1 MNLLR
6 KRPLKQEYASDF
18 CLPIDKTLHSE
29 YAIFSFRKGWAFQ
42 GDENPQLIFGSH
54 MIPGSRSPG
63 QILCR
68 RLEVA
73 LRESQTSFLFVRS
86 LLLRGAGGVFY
97 MSKCILE
104 ATGLQISFGDRQLL
118 NIDRL
123 NVFDGDRIG
132 LIGENGA
139 GKTTLLRILSGDINP
154 EAGFIRRQCPASM
167 ICQQGNADAGDDAET
182 RALFRARE
190 TREGLSG
197 GEMTR
202 NRIAGALSS
211 SSGLLLA
218 DEPTTDLDQEG
229 LSLLRKKL
237 SAFPG
242 AVLLVSHDRALLR
255 EICTRIWYLEDGKIT
270 DFPGGYNDFMA
281 ERTRQRERAAFEY
294 DQYKTEQKRL
304 KEAAQRMTEWASQ
317 VKKAPARMGNSE
329 ARLHTHEWTN
339 AVLGL
344 SSAKRKIQNRME
356 HLEVKEKPR
365 ALPEIRMKL
374 GVTHPVEAKNVLEFR
389 CTFLQAG
396 SKTLL
401 RDTGFVLPTGSRTAL
416 IGPNGCGKTTLL
428 RVLSGQADRQ
438 VQFRGNARFNPAVRS
453 GWFDQH
459 HESTLNLNRSIL
471 ENIMRE
477 SVHPEHFAR
486 TVMACLGIRG
496 DDVFKNLSLLSG
508 GERAKTALGKLLLM
522 DCNTLLLD
530 EPTNHLDLFTME
542 ELEKLLAGYGG
553 TLLFVS
559 HDEEFIRKTATRII
573 CFDSGRL
580 KTFEGGWEEMN
591 APRKPDRSE
600 EDRKLEISRLEMQM
614 AVLSARLSAPKKGD
628 RPDLLQ
634 EEYLQLAE
642 KIRGLKSAPL

>member
-1 MNLLR
+1 M
-6 KRPLKQEYASDF
+6 A
-18 CLPIDKTLHSE
+18 
-29 YAIFSFRKGWAFQ
+29 
-42 GDENPQLIFGSH
+42 
-54 MIPGSRSPG
+54 
-63 QILCR
+63 
-68 RLEVA
+68 
-73 LRESQTSFLFVRS
+73 
-86 LLLRGAGGVFY
+86 
-97 MSKCILE
+97 KCILE
-104 ATGLQISFGDRQLL
+104 ATGLQVSFGDRQLL
-118 NIDRL
+118 NIDRI
-123 NVFDGDRIG
+123 NIYDGDRIG

-139 GKTTLLRILSGDINP
+139 GKTTLLRVVAGDIAP
-154 EAGFIRRQCPASM
+154 EAGLIRRQCPVSM
-167 ICQQGNADAGDDAET
+167 ICQQGNADAGNDAET

-202 NRIAGALSS
+202 NRISGALSAP
-211 SSGLLLA
+211 SGLLLA

-229 LSLLRKKL
+229 LALLRKKL
-237 SAFPG
+237 SGFPG

-270 DFPGGYNDFMA
+270 DFPGNYDDFMK
-281 ERTRQRERAAFEY
+281 ERLRQRERAAFEY

-317 VKKAPARMGNSE
+317 VKKAPSRMGNSE

-365 ALPEIRMKL
+365 ALPEIKMKL

-396 SKTLL
+396 NKTLL
-401 RDTGFVLPTGSRTAL
+401 KNTGFVLPTGSRTAV

-428 RVLSGQADRQ
+428 RVLSGLSDSRI
-438 VQFRGNARFNPAVRS
+438 QFRGNARFNPAVRP

-459 HESTLNLNRSIL
+459 HENTLDPERSIL
-471 ENIMRE
+471 DNIMRE

-496 DDVFKNLSLLSG
+496 DDIFKTLKLLSG
-508 GERAKTALGKLLLM
+508 GERAKAALGKLLLM
-522 DCNTLLLD
+522 DCNMLLLD

-542 ELEKLLAGYGG
+542 ELEKLLSGYGG

-573 CFDSGRL
+573 CFENESL
-580 KTFEGGWEEMN
+580 KTFEGGWEEMK
-591 APRKPDRSE
+591 APRQKDQEKENRN
-600 EDRKLEISRLEMQM
+600 LEISRLEMQM

-642 KIRGLKSAPL
+642 KLRELKRSETR

>member
-1 MNLLR
+1 
-6 KRPLKQEYASDF
+6 
-18 CLPIDKTLHSE
+18 
-29 YAIFSFRKGWAFQ
+29 
-42 GDENPQLIFGSH
+42 
-54 MIPGSRSPG
+54 
-63 QILCR
+63 
-68 RLEVA
+68 
-73 LRESQTSFLFVRS
+73 
-86 LLLRGAGGVFY
+86 

-104 ATGLQISFGDRQLL
+104 GNNIQVSFGDRLL
-118 NIDRL
+118 LDIDRL
-123 NVFDGDRIG
+123 AIYDGERIG

-139 GKTTLLRILSGDINP
+139 GKTTLLRLLSGELTP
-154 EAGFIRRQCPASM
+154 ESGLIRRQSPTAL
-167 ICQQGNADAGDDAET
+167 IRQQGNAEAGDDPET

-202 NRIAGALSS
+202 NRIAGALSVR
-211 SSGLLLA
+211 SGLLMA

-229 LSLLRKKL
+229 LVLLRKKL
-237 SAFPG
+237 SGFPG

-270 DFPGGYNDFMA
+270 DFPGGYDDFMA

-317 VKKAPARMGNSE
+317 VKKAPTRMGNSE

-356 HLEVKEKPR
+356 HLEVREKPR
-365 ALPEIRMKL
+365 ALPEIKMKL
-374 GVTHPVEAKNVLEFR
+374 GITHPVEAKNVLEFR
-389 CTFLQAG
+389 CAFLQAG

-428 RVLSGQADRQ
+428 RVLAGQKGNA
-438 VQFRGNARFNPAVRS
+438 VQFQGNARFNPAVRP

-459 HESTLNLNRSIL
+459 HENTLDLNRSVL
-471 ENIMRE
+471 ENIMRD

-486 TVMACLGIRG
+486 TVMACLGLRG
-496 DDVFKNLSLLSG
+496 DDVYKALDLLSG

-542 ELEKLLAGYGG
+542 ELEKLLSGYGG

-559 HDEEFIRKTATRII
+559 HDEEFIRKTATRIV
-573 CFDSGRL
+573 CFENGRL
-580 KTFEGGWEEMN
+580 KTFEGGWEEMKSPQQKN
-591 APRKPDRSE
+591 RAE

-634 EEYLQLAE
+634 EEYLRLAE
-642 KIRGLKSAPL
+642 TLRELKQAGSR

>member
-42 GDENPQLIFGSH
+42 DDENPQLIFGSH

-211 SSGLLLA
+211 SS

-270 DFPGGYNDFMA
+270 DFPGGYDDFMA

-317 VKKAPARMGNSE
+317 VKKRLPAWE
-329 ARLHTHEWTN
+329 TARPGSIPTN
-339 AVLGL
+339 GQTP
-344 SSAKRKIQNRME
+344 SWGSAAQN
-356 HLEVKEKPR
+356 VK
-365 ALPEIRMKL
+365 
-374 GVTHPVEAKNVLEFR
+374 
-389 CTFLQAG
+389 
-396 SKTLL
+396 
-401 RDTGFVLPTGSRTAL
+401 SRT
-416 IGPNGCGKTTLL
+416 
-428 RVLSGQADRQ
+428 
-438 VQFRGNARFNPAVRS
+438 
-453 GWFDQH
+453 GW
-459 HESTLNLNRSIL
+459 
-471 ENIMRE
+471 NIW
-477 SVHPEHFAR
+477 
-486 TVMACLGIRG
+486 
-496 DDVFKNLSLLSG
+496 K
-508 GERAKTALGKLLLM
+508 
-522 DCNTLLLD
+522 
-530 EPTNHLDLFTME
+530 
-542 ELEKLLAGYGG
+542 
-553 TLLFVS
+553 
-559 HDEEFIRKTATRII
+559 
-573 CFDSGRL
+573 
-580 KTFEGGWEEMN
+580 
-591 APRKPDRSE
+591 
-600 EDRKLEISRLEMQM
+600 
-614 AVLSARLSAPKKGD
+614 
-628 RPDLLQ
+628 
-634 EEYLQLAE
+634 
-642 KIRGLKSAPL
+642 

>member
-1 MNLLR
+1 M
-6 KRPLKQEYASDF
+6 
-18 CLPIDKTLHSE
+18 
-29 YAIFSFRKGWAFQ
+29 
-42 GDENPQLIFGSH
+42 
-54 MIPGSRSPG
+54 
-63 QILCR
+63 
-68 RLEVA
+68 
-73 LRESQTSFLFVRS
+73 
-86 LLLRGAGGVFY
+86 LLRGAEGVFL
-97 MSKCILE
+97 MAKCILE
-104 ATGLQISFGDRQLL
+104 ANGLQVSFGDRQLL
-118 NIDRL
+118 DIDRL
-123 NVFDGDRIG
+123 TVWDGDRIG

-139 GKTTLLRILSGDINP
+139 GKTTLLRLLSGDLSP
-154 EAGFIRRQCPASM
+154 EAGQIRRMSPAAM
-167 ICQQGNADAGDDAET
+167 IRQQGNADAGEDAET
-182 RALFRARE
+182 RALFHARE

-202 NRIAGALSS
+202 NRIAGALSAR
-211 SSGLLLA
+211 SGLLLA
-218 DEPTTDLDQEG
+218 DEPTTDLDREG
-229 LSLLRKKL
+229 LDLLRRKL
-237 SAFPG
+237 SGFPG
-242 AVLLVSHDRALLR
+242 AVVLVSHDRALLR

-270 DFPGGYNDFMA
+270 DFPGGYDAFTE

-294 DQYKTEQKRL
+294 DQYRTEQKRL

-317 VKKAPARMGNSE
+317 VKKAPSRMGNSE

-365 ALPEIRMKL
+365 ALPEIKMKL
-374 GVTHPVEAKNVLEFR
+374 GVTHPVEAKNALEFR
-389 CTFLQAG
+389 CAFLQAG
-396 SKTLL
+396 GKTLL

-428 RVLSGQADRQ
+428 RVLTGQAGDG
-438 VQFRGNARFNPAVRS
+438 VQFRGNARFNPAVRT

-459 HESTLNLNRSIL
+459 HESTLNLNGSVL

-496 DDVFKNLSLLSG
+496 DDVFKTLNLLSG

-542 ELEKLLAGYGG
+542 ELEKLLANYGG

-559 HDEEFIRKTATRII
+559 HDEEFIRKTATRIVR
-573 CFDSGRL
+573 FEEGKL

-591 APRKPDRSE
+591 APRKQDRSE
-600 EDRKLEISRLEMQM
+600 DDRKLEISRLEMQM
-614 AVLSARLSAPKKGD
+614 AVISARLSAPKKGD

-634 EEYLQLAE
+634 EEYLRLADE
-642 KIRGLKSAPL
+642 VRKLKSLSGN

>member
-1 MNLLR
+1 
-6 KRPLKQEYASDF
+6 
-18 CLPIDKTLHSE
+18 
-29 YAIFSFRKGWAFQ
+29 
-42 GDENPQLIFGSH
+42 
-54 MIPGSRSPG
+54 
-63 QILCR
+63 
-68 RLEVA
+68 
-73 LRESQTSFLFVRS
+73 
-86 LLLRGAGGVFY
+86 

-104 ATGLQISFGDRQLL
+104 ANNIRLSFGDRLL
-118 NIDRL
+118 LDIDRL
-123 NVFDGDRIG
+123 VIYDGERIG

-139 GKTTLLRILSGDINP
+139 GKTTLLRLLSGEMVP
-154 EAGFIRRQCPASM
+154 ETGAVRRLSHTAMIRQH
-167 ICQQGNADAGDDAET
+167 GNAEAGDDAET
-182 RALFRARE
+182 RALFRAHE

-202 NRIAGALSS
+202 NRIAGALSAR
-211 SSGLLLA
+211 SGLLMA
-218 DEPTTDLDQEG
+218 DEPTTDLDREG
-229 LSLLRKKL
+229 LALLRKKL

-255 EICTRIWYLEDGKIT
+255 AICTRIWYLEDGKIS
-270 DFPGGYNDFMA
+270 DFPGNYDDFMK
-281 ERTRQRERAAFEY
+281 ERLRRRERAAFEY

-304 KEAAQRMTEWASQ
+304 KEAAQRMAEWASQ
-317 VKKAPARMGNSE
+317 VKKAPSRMGNSE

-339 AVLGL
+339 SVLGL

-365 ALPEIRMKL
+365 TLPEITMKL
-374 GVTHPVEAKNVLEFR
+374 GVSHPVEAKNALEFR
-389 CTFLQAG
+389 CVFLQAG

-401 RDTGFVLPTGSRTAL
+401 KNTGFVLPSGSRTAL

-428 RVLSGQADRQ
+428 RVLAGREGDT
-438 VQFRGNARFNPAVRS
+438 VQFRGNARFNPAVRP

-459 HESTLNLNRSIL
+459 HESTLNQDSSVLD
-471 ENIMRE
+471 NIMRE

-496 DDVFKNLSLLSG
+496 DNVYKTLNLLSG
-508 GERAKTALGKLLLM
+508 GEQVKTALGKLLLT
-522 DCNTLLLD
+522 DCNTLILD

-559 HDEEFIRKTATRII
+559 HDEEFIRKTATRIV
-573 CFDSGRL
+573 CFENGSL

-591 APRKPDRSE
+591 SPRKDRAE
-600 EDRKLEISRLEMQM
+600 ENRTLEISRLEMQM
-614 AVLSARLSAPKKGD
+614 AVLSARLSGPKKGD

-634 EEYLQLAE
+634 AEYQALAE
-642 KIRGLKSAPL
+642 QLRDLKRSVSC

>member
-1 MNLLR
+1 M
-6 KRPLKQEYASDF
+6 A
-18 CLPIDKTLHSE
+18 
-29 YAIFSFRKGWAFQ
+29 
-42 GDENPQLIFGSH
+42 
-54 MIPGSRSPG
+54 
-63 QILCR
+63 
-68 RLEVA
+68 
-73 LRESQTSFLFVRS
+73 
-86 LLLRGAGGVFY
+86 
-97 MSKCILE
+97 KCILE
-104 ATGLQISFGDRQLL
+104 ANDIQISFGDRRLL
-118 NIDRL
+118 DLDRL
-123 NVFDGDRIG
+123 AVYDGDRIG

-139 GKTTLLRILSGDINP
+139 GKTTLLRLLSGELQP
-154 EAGFIRRQCPASM
+154 EAGQIRRLAPVAM
-167 ICQQGNADAGDDAET
+167 IRQQGNADAGDDAET
-182 RALFRARE
+182 RARFQAQA

-202 NRIAGALSS
+202 NRIAGALSARA
-211 SSGLLLA
+211 GLLLA
-218 DEPTTDLDQEG
+218 DEPTTDLDREG
-229 LSLLRKKL
+229 LALLRKTL
-237 SAFPG
+237 TGFNG

-255 EICTRIWYLEDGKIT
+255 AVCDRIWYLEDGKIT
-270 DFPGGYNDFMA
+270 VFPGGYDDFMA

-294 DQYKTEQKRL
+294 DQYKTEVKRL
-304 KEAAQRMTEWASQ
+304 KESAQRMTEWASS
-317 VKKAPARMGNSE
+317 VKKAPSRMGNSE
-329 ARLHTHEWTN
+329 ARLHTHEYTN

-365 ALPEIRMKL
+365 TLPVITMKL

-389 CTFLQAG
+389 CAYLQAG
-396 SKTLL
+396 RKTLL
-401 RDTGFVLPTGSRTAL
+401 RDASFVLPTGSRTAL

-428 RVLSGQADRQ
+428 RTLSGLAGDS
-438 VQFRGNARFNPAVRS
+438 VQFRGNARFNPAART

-459 HESTLNLNRSIL
+459 HENTLNLNGSVL

-496 DDVFKNLSLLSG
+496 DDVFKPLNLLSG

-542 ELEKLLAGYGG
+542 ELEKLLSGYGG

-559 HDEEFIRKTATRII
+559 HDEEFIRKTATRIVT
-573 CFDSGRL
+573 FENGAL

-591 APRKPDRSE
+591 APRKEGRAE
-600 EDRKLEISRLEMQM
+600 EDRKIAVSKLEMQM
-614 AVLSARLSAPKKGD
+614 AAISARLSNPKKGD

-634 EEYLQLAE
+634 EEYTRLAE
-642 KIRGLKSAPL
+642 ELRELKRLSGS